1 MCGTRNLALT
11 VLQQLETDLIKS
23 GGDKLQLGFFFLR
36 PPLLRVSAET
46 IKDELQPAGK
56 VLQPILIDRARLSV
70 PLSSHI
76 N

>member
-1 MCGTRNLALT
+1 MCGTRNLAPT
-11 VLQQLETDLIKS
+11 VLQQLDTDLIKS
-23 GGDKLQLGFFFLR
+23 GGDKLQLGFSFYG
-36 PPLLRVSAET
+36 PPLRVSAET